1 MLRLNREH
9 AVFLAILACAVSL
22 VACANDPYTDDLRP
36 TAADRAA
43 SPNAPAGTFGALI
56 RVGEATRQA
65 GNPAGAIPFF
75 RRAHSLDMFKAEPL
89 VRLGVALNDLGQ
101 FNEAQE
107 AFHDALNLEHNNTE
121 ALRGLGFAL
130 IGLNQ
135 PEMAID
141 QFKAAIGVEPD
152 YRSYNGLGVASDHLG
167 EHKAAQDYYE
177 AGLKI
182 FPNNLTLLNNLG
194 LSQILSR
201 DYDAAI
207 ATLIG
212 AVQQTGASIR
222 QRQNLAL
229 AYGMAG
235 KDADAARVARIDLG
249 PKDVQDNLAY
259 YPILRGADDKV
270 LLAAI
275 LGVHAPDRLV
285 SQPAPAQPEPQTG
298 PASDA
303 GTGAEA
309 PAPAAKPTSSVETR
323 PAPIAHAEPN
333 DTETRQ
339 AAAAK
344 PAAGTSHIRSVVA
357 ISIPTDHPSA
367 AAKAAVE
374 TANQSSKPA
383 AAVTQSQTPAE
394 TSAPR
399 SSEQQTGNG
408 QTQANAVQPASAQQE
423 GNSTINALT
432 QDSRSAGEAPS
443 PPSSA
448 PASPPAQAAAIQSQQ
463 DPAPV
468 QPAAKSG
475 SRPQPAAVETG
486 GAPVW
491 YAPPAATAATG
502 AAHQETFLDRVYD
515 YLFQPHAPAASKVA
529 AATPRPAGTAS
540 VPSLSQTATGP
551 QSENVAAIQP
561 AAGATHSNS
570 GWLGDI
576 GEFFQARQGAI
587 PATEHQ
593 PIGGGAAASP

>member
-1 MLRLNREH
+1 MLRPNREH
-9 AVFLAILACAVSL
+9 AAFLAILVCAVSL

-36 TAADRAA
+36 TAADRTA

-56 RVGEATRQA
+56 RVGEATRQS
-65 GNPAGAIPFF
+65 GDPAGAIPFF

-135 PEMAID
+135 PEMALD
-141 QFKAAIGVEPD
+141 QFKAAIAIEPD

-167 EHKAAQDYYE
+167 EHNAAQDYYE

-201 DYDAAI
+201 DYDMAI
-207 ATLIG
+207 ATLVG
-212 AVQQTGASIR
+212 AVQQPGASVR

-285 SQPAPAQPEPQTG
+285 SQPPPAQPQAG

-303 GTGAEA
+303 GSEA
-309 PAPAAKPTSSVETR
+309 PAPAAKPTTSVETQ
-323 PAPIAHAEPN
+323 PAPITRAEQTDSEAN
-333 DTETRQ
+333 R
-339 AAAAK
+339 AAAAA
-344 PAAGTSHIRSVVA
+344 PAGGTSHIRSVVA

-367 AAKAAVE
+367 AAKAAVAA
-374 TANQSSKPA
+374 ANQPSKPVA
-383 AAVTQSQTPAE
+383 AIAR
-394 TSAPR
+394 SAPPGPAATAH
-399 SSEQQTGNG
+399 SSEQQAPSG
-408 QTQANAVQPASAQQE
+408 QEPGSADRHQE
-423 GNSTINALT
+423 GDFAINALV
-432 QDSRSAGEAPS
+432 QDSRSAGEAGP
-443 PPSSA
+443 PPSSV
-448 PASPPAQAAAIQSQQ
+448 PAAVAVQAAATQSDQ

-468 QPAAKSG
+468 QTAAKSG
-475 SRPQPAAVETG
+475 SRTRPPGAESG

-491 YAPPAATAATG
+491 YAPPSATATNG

-515 YLFQPHAPAASKVA
+515 YLFNPAAPAAGKVA
-529 AATPRPAGTAS
+529 AATARPDGAAS
-540 VPSLSQTATGP
+540 APSDSQTAAP
-551 QSENVAAIQP
+551 RSEANVAAIQP
-561 AAGATHSNS
+561 AAGGTRGDS
-570 GWLGDI
+570 GWLGEI
-576 GEFFQARQGAI
+576 GEFFRPRQGAT
-587 PATEHQ
+587 PASEHQ